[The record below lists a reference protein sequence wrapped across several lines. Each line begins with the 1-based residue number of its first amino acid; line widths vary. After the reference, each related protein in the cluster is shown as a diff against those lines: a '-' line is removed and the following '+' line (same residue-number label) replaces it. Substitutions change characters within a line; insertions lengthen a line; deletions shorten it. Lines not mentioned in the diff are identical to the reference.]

1 MLKTAILILL
11 ISISSAFGQSVVND
25 ADKQEPKA
33 ILFDE
38 FGEISQKEIKSRT
51 LKLREK
57 LQEPN
62 SKNTGLGAYIFFY
75 ANKNKIK
82 QFAKIRKTIV
92 EALLYDCRDCYGY
105 DGGRI
110 IFVEAGEIEKQK
122 IQFWLHP
129 RGAEPPKP

>member
-57 LQEPN
+57 LEERSSRELQ
-62 SKNTGLGAYIFFY
+62 LGAYIILY
-75 ANKNKIK
+75 AKTKKVRNIELV
-82 QFAKIRKTIV
+82 RKTIV
-92 EALLYDCRDCYGY
+92 KALFDNCRDCYGY
-105 DGGRI
+105 EGRQI
-110 IFVEAGEIEKQK
+110 IFVMGGETEKQK
-122 IQFWLHP
+122 VQLWLLP
-129 RGAEPPKP
+129 SGAKPPTP

>member
-1 MLKTAILILL
+1 MT
-11 ISISSAFGQSVVND
+11 ND
-25 ADKQEPKA
+25 ADKKESKET
-33 ILFDE
+33 LFDE

-57 LQEPN
+57 LEEPN
-62 SKNTGLGAYIFFY
+62 SKNTGLGAYIFLY

-92 EALLYDCRDCYGY
+92 EALYDNCRDCYGY

-110 IFVEAGEIEKQK
+110 IFVEAGELEKQK
-122 IQFWLHP
+122 IQFWLLP
-129 RGAEPPKP
+129 PGAEPPIP